1 MSLFHLLSDCRLFLY
16 PVSKQEE
23 AQYYWL
29 TTDTDKQSGSI
40 RFCEFSKQRNS
51 WTPS

>member
-1 MSLFHLLSDCRLFLY
+1 MCLFHLLSDCRLLY

-29 TTDTDKQSGSI
+29 TTDTDKQKEIHS
-40 RFCEFSKQRNS
+40 
-51 WTPS
+51 

>member
-1 MSLFHLLSDCRLFLY
+1 LY